1 MYKLIRLSALSG
13 KDTTYALSGS
23 DFLYATVGTDTAG
36 PSLSSIKLTVDE
48 LGSYFGDT
56 LVFWNSA
63 GNVITPKST
72 SAKVGLGTTTN
83 PAATFDVGGT
93 DAIVIPAGTSA
104 QRPSAEQGMVRY
116 NTDTVQFEGH
126 NGAAWTGLGGVI
138 DIDRDTKIQAEE
150 SSDEDKLRFDTA
162 GGQRMI
168 IDSNGRVGINIDAP
182 SKLLHVKEASS
193 SVVAISAEGE
203 LHVSGDI
210 VAYST
215 SDLRLKNNVFTI
227 PSPLST
233 LSRINGVTFEWND
246 LAPHKDGTDY
256 GVIAQEVEAVLPE
269 AVIERDTGYKAVD
282 YEKLIPLLIESVKEL
297 SERVNELE
305 SRNYGG

>member
-1 MYKLIRLSALSG
+1 
-13 KDTTYALSGS
+13 
-23 DFLYATVGTDTAG
+23 
-36 PSLSSIKLTVDE
+36 
-48 LGSYFGDT
+48 
-56 LVFWNSA
+56 
-63 GNVITPKST
+63 
-72 SAKVGLGTTTN
+72 
-83 PAATFDVGGT
+83 
-93 DAIVIPAGTSA
+93 
-104 QRPSAEQGMVRY
+104 
-116 NTDTVQFEGH
+116 GH